1 MPLTPKF
8 LRIAEILGLVC
19 VCVGG
24 VRRAMQMGFRRE
36 SHEERDTKP
45 CSMEVGGGV
54 KGFVQGKQEYLLAN
68 VTRHNRTHFKS
79 TCGSEISL
87 DSMNPIDRNGAM
99 CWKS

>member
-19 VCVGG
+19 VWGRGV

-68 VTRHNRTHFKS
+68 VTRHNRTHLQ
-79 TCGSEISL
+79 IYL
-87 DSMNPIDRNGAM
+87 
-99 CWKS
+99 WK